1 MAYPHWI
8 IWDYRA
14 SMWINHGSQVG
25 CTSRGDYLAGYL
37 ASKCFVQVLV
47 GEQLPTE
54 GTIWKVGMLIWLC
67 PEMLY
72 TGMPQNCYFDGILIW
87 GHAFGFAFNELFFYG
102 RSHSSRD
109 PYY

>member
-1 MAYPHWI
+1 
-8 IWDYRA
+8 
-14 SMWINHGSQVG
+14 MWINHGSQVG
-25 CTSRGDYLAGYL
+25 CTSKGDYLAGYL

-67 PEMLY
+67 PEMWY
-72 TGMPQNCYFDGILIW
+72 TGTPHNCYFDGILIW